1 MGYKPR
7 NNLMKDENS
16 DLRSAS
22 HNILSRWKNYFLSY
36 WISIMSLM
44 LGRQKYI

>member
-1 MGYKPR
+1 MNRQNKNTRDLYRGINEFRMGYKPR

-22 HNILSRWKNYFLSY
+22 HNILSR
-36 WISIMSLM
+36 
-44 LGRQKYI
+44 